1 MRLPILLS
9 GLLLSSVAP
18 LPAQSAR
25 WEDTLPPRAFARLAM
40 QARAADS
47 VPARAAAWSA
57 WAQAAPDSTAPRLAL
72 ATLARYDVRYG
83 DAMQWLDS
91 AARVATTPLW
101 RNAIARERIS
111 VQLTRGEFVGMQ
123 AMVAGI
129 MADSAALP
137 PGEWAEARFSR
148 LSADRRR
155 GLPVGLAA
163 VDSVAALALPT
174 DSSLQAR
181 LHCTRA
187 AYDTKRLL
195 EHASRGIAI
204 ATLAHLPFVVAN
216 CALIVG
222 ATLSQLAETEQA
234 LAWLQ
239 RSEDLA
245 RAAHDL
251 PTLAAGLQWYGSTL
265 SSVTFIQKARLKL
278 VESIRIA
285 QRIEGRNVEA
295 WALVALA
302 SASQQVGDFSSTSL
316 ALRRAAILFEA
327 TGDSYGAQY
336 QRIEEIASLL
346 MLKDRDGAERVAAG
360 VLSYGR
366 TVRNPVLEMTGAFE
380 LGNVAMHRGQYARA
394 RQWLDTA
401 AVRVDSLGERYR
413 SRLNWY
419 RGIVAWRSGAPAD
432 AVRLLREVRTH
443 YEASQNLALL
453 RVTGPLSS
461 ALLLAGDTTAAA
473 GMLVTA
479 SDDLDAVRG
488 SISDGGFRKVL
499 TLPDAWGASEG
510 AQDEVMA
517 GIVPS
522 RRWLPTVFAVAERA
536 RSRALLKGAFGSVS
550 ADSTLGDAER
560 RVRATSTDLAKVQ
573 RSLAPGTA
581 LLVYAGGANAARTS
595 VMVITRTSARGLTI
609 ASLDS
614 LDRDIVRWLALLESG
629 ETGAGAG
636 RRAAA
641 SVLSTALRGLP
652 ASITRLVVVPQ
663 GPLYRVPFHALPLG
677 SGVLGDRVVVTVA
690 PSVSLA
696 MAYAADPRR
705 AIPANVLALGA
716 GDTNIESD
724 TPGSLAAATDGGK
737 RSDFLAPL
745 RAAADE
751 ARAAAAWG
759 SGSLALTGPAASES
773 ALKREARDGRFTVLH
788 AAAHALT
795 SDQVLGANWLIL
807 RADSTE
813 DGYVSGGEL
822 AQLAS
827 GLSLVVLSGCRTTGD
842 FGSRGDAIDGL
853 VAPLLARGVRTVV
866 ASHWAV
872 SDRWTRVLM
881 ERFYANLAAGLGTA
895 DALHRA
901 QASLRTSGVP
911 ARFWAAFSVIG
922 DGALTLGSAR
932 RDDR

>member
-1 MRLPILLS
+1 MRPSTLPGSLVLLFVTS
-9 GLLLSSVAP
+9 LQ
-18 LPAQSAR
+18 AQSLHR
-25 WEDTLPPRAFARLAM
+25 PDTLPPRAFGRLAM

-47 VPARAAAWSA
+47 VPVRAAEWRQ
-57 WAQAAPDSTAPRLAL
+57 WADAAPSSPAPRFAL
-72 ATLARYDVRYG
+72 AVLARYDVRYG
-83 DAMQWLDS
+83 DAERWLDS
-91 AARVATTPLW
+91 AARVASTPMW
-101 RNAIARERIS
+101 RNAVSRERIS

-129 MADSAALP
+129 MADSAVLP
-137 PGEWAEARFSR
+137 PGEWAEARYSR
-148 LSADRRR
+148 IVADRRR

-163 VDSVAALALPT
+163 VDSVAALVPPA
-174 DSSLQAR
+174 DSSLLAR
-181 LHCTRA
+181 LHCMRA

-195 EHASRGIAI
+195 EHAARGMAI
-204 ATLAHLPFVVAN
+204 AERANLPFLMSS
-216 CALIVG
+216 CALTVG
-222 ATLSQLAETEQA
+222 STFSQLAETEQA

-239 RSEDLA
+239 RTEDLA

-251 PTLAAGLQWYGSTL
+251 PTLAAGLQWHGSTL
-265 SSVTFIQKARLKL
+265 SGVTYISKARLKL
-278 VESIRIA
+278 VESIQVA
-285 QRIEGRNVEA
+285 QGIDGRNVEA

-327 TGDSYGAQY
+327 TGDSYGAQFR
-336 QRIEEIASLL
+336 RIEEIASLL
-346 MLKDRDGAERVAAG
+346 MLKDRDGAEQAAAG
-360 VLSYGR
+360 VLTYGR
-366 TVRNPVLEMTGAFE
+366 AVQNPVLEMTGAFE
-380 LGNVAMHRGQYARA
+380 LGNVAMHRGQYALARA
-394 RQWLDTA
+394 WLDSA

-419 RGIVAWRSGAPAD
+419 RGIVAWRSGKPAE
-432 AVRLLREVRTH
+432 AVRLLQEVRTH
-443 YEASQNLALL
+443 YSSSQSLSLH
-453 RVTGPLSS
+453 RVNGPLSS
-461 ALLLAGDTTAAA
+461 ALLLSGDTIAAA

-479 SDDLDAVRG
+479 SNDLDAVRG
-488 SISDGGFRKVL
+488 SISDAGFRKVL

-522 RRWLPTVFAVAERA
+522 PRWLPTVFAVSERA
-536 RSRALLKGAFGSVS
+536 RSRALLKGAFGSED
-550 ADSTLGDAER
+550 ADPTLGVAER
-560 RVRATSTDLAKVQ
+560 RVRATATSVVQVQ
-573 RSLAPGTA
+573 RALAPGTA

-609 ASLDS
+609 APLDS
-614 LDRDIVRWLALLESG
+614 LDRDIVRWLALMESG
-629 ETGAGAG
+629 ESGAGAG

-641 SVLSTALRGLP
+641 AVLSTALRGLP
-652 ASITRLVVVPQ
+652 ASITRLVVIPQ
-663 GPLYRVPFHALPLG
+663 GPLHRVPFHALPLG
-677 SGVLGDRVVVTVA
+677 SGVLGDRVIVTVA

-696 MAYAADPRR
+696 LAYAADPRR
-705 AIPANVLALGA
+705 EVSARVLALGA
-716 GDTNIESD
+716 GDTNIESAM
-724 TPGSLAAATDGGK
+724 PGSLESAGEGGK
-737 RSDFLAPL
+737 RSDPLAPL

-759 SGSLALTGPAASES
+759 RGSLALTGPAATES

-795 SDQVLGANWLIL
+795 SDQALGANWLIL
-807 RADSTE
+807 RADSTD

-822 AQLAS
+822 AQLGS

-881 ERFYANLAAGLGTA
+881 ERFYANLAAGLATA
-895 DALHRA
+895 DALNRA
-901 QASLRTSGVP
+901 QSSLRTAGVP

-922 DGALTLGSAR
+922 DGALTLSDAR
-932 RDDR
+932 PAKR